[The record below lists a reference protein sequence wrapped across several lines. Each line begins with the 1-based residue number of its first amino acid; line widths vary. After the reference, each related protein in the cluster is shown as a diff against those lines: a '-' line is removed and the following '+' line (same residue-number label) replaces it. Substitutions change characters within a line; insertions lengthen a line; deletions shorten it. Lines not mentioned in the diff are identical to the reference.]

1 MPYCQPAEI
10 FFTVLIGALSMA
22 LLLLT
27 LREDL
32 MRSRSR

>member
-10 FFTVLIGALSMA
+10 FFTALIGALTLA
-22 LLLLT
+22 LLFLA
-27 LREDL
+27 LREDR

>member
-10 FFTVLIGALSMA
+10 FFTALIGALTLA
-22 LLLLT
+22 LLFLT
-27 LREDL
+27 LREDR